1 MRQHRRRL
9 QRLLI
14 PLCRIWRWVTNGID
28 LLILVRVPTLAVA
41 IGVLMVV
48 QVPQVRELFEI
59 SISADAHG
67 LEAFWAWLFAGGL
80 SVLAWYS
87 ARTLFRFRYP
97 TRRYD
102 HRVRRKL
109 AVWLPR
115 LLITAV
121 PLAMALIHAATP
133 APDGSLGHL
142 LWASAYLALAVG
154 LMWLAIK
161 RRAFARR
168 LGLRIESRPPAG
180 DLRAWGDLGRLR
192 YLHYLGLAAGIAGG
206 VIGAAMPDLLTAF
219 GPLALLLGGM
229 AWLVMMSTAPVHLC
243 ARYRIPLLSSLLVLG
258 VLWTAL
264 ELNDNHA
271 VRLVA
276 GQDSTGD
283 PPADLS
289 YHNAG
294 RPRLAAFIEDWWD
307 EARQAACGDR
317 AWQIASEGGGI
328 RAAMWTTLVLSE
340 LDAATEGR
348 LWECTLAASGVSG
361 GSLGLAAFAV
371 HWRDTGGRIDEEAL
385 VALMQDDFLAPVLG
399 SIFGA
404 DLLQRVL
411 PGRLFTDRGQAL
423 EDAWVSAF
431 DERLGSKGT
440 MGLKMPLAETAFDR
454 AGRPLP
460 ALLLHTTIVADGRRL
475 IQHPFSAM
483 GEASFPGS
491 VDGSRWLPAE
501 LPVFSAVHNSARFTL
516 VSPAGTVRRR
526 TGEGLELL
534 GQLVDGGYY
543 ENSATTPLPRM
554 IEILRAQPDAPR
566 AVGVV
571 HISNGPGVAAF
582 APAGNDRCPGPSPS
596 GNTPFRGELRA
607 PATAL
612 LATREAR
619 ARAAREALAERITAS
634 PGDRLWHYRLCRRQ
648 RAIPLGWTIGEA
660 TTAEMREQLGGA
672 AGSADNAGNSREI
685 AGLFD

>member
-1 MRQHRRRL
+1 M
-9 QRLLI
+9 
-14 PLCRIWRWVTNGID
+14 PLCRVWRWLTNAVD

-41 IGVLMVV
+41 VGVVVVV

-59 SISADAHG
+59 SVSADAHP

-115 LLITAV
+115 ILIIAV
-121 PLAMALIHAATP
+121 PLAMALIHASTP
-133 APDGSLGHL
+133 APDGGIGHL
-142 LWASAYLALAVG
+142 PWAFAYLALAVA

-168 LGLRIESRPPAG
+168 VGIRIDSRPQAG
-180 DLRAWGDLGRLR
+180 ELDAWGDLGRLR
-192 YLHYLGLAAGIAGG
+192 YLHYLALAAGIAGG
-206 VIGAAMPDLLTAF
+206 VIGAAMPGLLTAF

-243 ARYRIPLLSSLLVLG
+243 ARYRIPLLSSLVALS
-258 VLWTAL
+258 VLWTVL

-276 GQDSTGD
+276 DQDSTGD
-283 PPADLS
+283 PPANLRYDD
-289 YHNAG
+289 AG
-294 RPRLAAFIEDWWD
+294 RPTLADFIDEWWD
-307 EARQAACGDR
+307 EERRARCRDR
-317 AWQIASEGGGI
+317 AWLISSEGGGI
-328 RAAMWTTLVLSE
+328 RAAMWTALVLSK
-340 LDAATEGR
+340 LDAATRGR

-371 HWRDTGGRIDEEAL
+371 HWRDADGRIDGEAL
-385 VALMQDDFLAPVLG
+385 AAFLQDDFLAPVLG

-423 EDAWVSAF
+423 EEAWVKAF
-431 DERLGSKGT
+431 ERRLGSGHGR
-440 MGLKMPLAETAFDR
+440 GLAMPLAESVSGPD
-454 AGRPLP
+454 GRPLP
-460 ALLLHTTIVADGRRL
+460 ALLLHATIVADGRRL
-475 IQHPFSAM
+475 IQHPFSSLD
-483 GEASFPGS
+483 EASFPGS
-491 VDGSRWLPAE
+491 VDGSQWLPAE

-516 VSPAGTVRRR
+516 VSPPGTVRRR
-526 TGEGLELL
+526 TDEGIELL
-534 GQLVDGGYY
+534 GQLVDGGYF
-543 ENSATTPLPRM
+543 ENSAITPLGPLIDRF
-554 IEILRAQPDAPR
+554 RAR
-566 AVGVV
+566 VGRDVSIAVV

-582 APAGNDRCPGPSPS
+582 APDGNDRCPDRPPSS
-596 GNTPFRGELRA
+596 DAPFRGELRA
-607 PATAL
+607 PMTAL
-612 LATREAR
+612 LATRDAR
-619 ARAAREALAERITAS
+619 ARAARLGLAERIAAA
-634 PGDRLWHYRLCRRQ
+634 PADRLWHYRLCRRQ
-648 RAIPLGWTIGEA
+648 RPIPLGWTIGEA
-660 TTAEMREQLGGA
+660 TTAEMREQLAGA
-672 AGSADNAGNSREI
+672 AGSADNAGNTRAI
-685 AGLFD
+685 VAVMD